1 MEHTILHSGGGS
13 CEVLIVL
20 SFVNFFCKPLPDCP
34 FHHSKGISYSALAVS
49 DNGTFV
55 GTGTMS
61 EVYQWKLSITFCTR
75 LSLASLSSTDTNTI
89 TYHHVTNGK

>member
-1 MEHTILHSGGGS
+1 MYDFMCT
-13 CEVLIVL
+13 
-20 SFVNFFCKPLPDCP
+20 PLPDCP
-34 FHHSKGISYSALAVS
+34 FHYSKGISYSALAVS